1 MARHNST
8 PEITSNI
15 SATANG
21 GRPKGGHVRDHWI
34 TFRVTA
40 EEHFQLM
47 EKARRSG
54 LSPGEYARSRALRG
68 IARAKKSA
76 PTTVPVFG
84 EATRDVFHELR
95 KQGVNLNQI
104 ARHCNQHQVPPPP
117 ELAELAKVVM
127 ALWERLLRS

>member
-1 MARHNST
+1 MAQHDST
-8 PEITSNI
+8 TDTASKN

-21 GRPKGGHVRDHWI
+21 GRPRGTRVRDHWI

-47 EKARRSG
+47 EKAHRSG
-54 LSPGEYARSRALRG
+54 MTPGEFARSRALRG
-68 IARAKKSA
+68 IARTKKSA
-76 PTTVPVFG
+76 TTVQVFG

-104 ARHCNQHQVPPPP
+104 ARHCNQHQVPPPL

>member
-1 MARHNST
+1 MARHDNT
-8 PEITSNI
+8 TDTTSNN
-15 SATANG
+15 SATATG
-21 GRPKGGHVRDHWI
+21 GRPKGARVRDHWI

-47 EKARRSG
+47 EKAHRSG
-54 LSPGEYARSRALRG
+54 MTPGEFARSRALRG
-68 IARAKKSA
+68 IARTKKSA
-76 PTTVPVFG
+76 TTVQVFG

-117 ELAELAKVVM
+117 ELSELAKVVM

>member
-1 MARHNST
+1 MTQHDST
-8 PEITSNI
+8 PEITSNN
-15 SATANG
+15 SATAVG
-21 GRPKGGHVRDHWI
+21 GRPKGTHVRDHWI

-47 EKARRSG
+47 EKANRSG

-68 IARAKKSA
+68 IARAKKNA
-76 PTTVPVFG
+76 TTVPVFG

-117 ELAELAKVVM
+117 ELAELAKVVI

>member
-1 MARHNST
+1 MAQHDST
-8 PEITSNI
+8 TDTTSKD
-15 SATANG
+15 SATSTG
-21 GRPKGGHVRDHWI
+21 GRPKGPRVRDHWI
-34 TFRVTA
+34 TFRLTA

-47 EKARRSG
+47 EKAHRSG
-54 LSPGEYARSRALRG
+54 LSPGEFARSRALRG

-76 PTTVPVFG
+76 STLPVFG

-117 ELAELAKVVM
+117 ELADLAKVVM
-127 ALWERLLRS
+127 ALWDRLLRS

>member
-1 MARHNST
+1 MARHDST
-8 PEITSNI
+8 TSTTSNTI
-15 SATANG
+15 ATANG
-21 GRPKGGHVRDHWI
+21 GRPKASRVRDHWI

-47 EKARRSG
+47 EKAHRSG
-54 LSPGEYARSRALRG
+54 MTPCEYARSRALRG
-68 IARAKKSA
+68 IVRCKKS

-117 ELAELAKVVM
+117 ELAELAKIVM

>member
-1 MARHNST
+1 MAQHDNT
-8 PEITSNI
+8 TDTASNN
-15 SATANG
+15 SATATG
-21 GRPKGGHVRDHWI
+21 GRPKGLRVRDHWI

-47 EKARRSG
+47 EKAHRSG
-54 LSPGEYARSRALRG
+54 LSPGEFARSRALRG
-68 IARAKKSA
+68 IARAKKS

-117 ELAELAKVVM
+117 ELAELAKAVM

>member
-1 MARHNST
+1 MARHKST
-8 PEITSNI
+8 TDTTSKD
-15 SATANG
+15 SATAIG
-21 GRPKGGHVRDHWI
+21 GRPKGTRVRDHWI

-47 EKARRSG
+47 EKAHRSG
-54 LSPGEYARSRALRG
+54 LSPGEFARSRALRG
-68 IARAKKSA
+68 IARAKKEA
-76 PTTVPVFG
+76 TTVPVFG

-117 ELAELAKVVM
+117 ELADLAKVVM
-127 ALWERLLRS
+127 ALWDRLLRS

>member
-1 MARHNST
+1 MARHDSTTDNSL
-8 PEITSNI
+8 NN
-15 SATANG
+15 SATATG
-21 GRPKGGHVRDHWI
+21 GRPKGLRVRDHWI

-47 EKARRSG
+47 EKAHRSG
-54 LSPGEYARSRALRG
+54 LSPGEFARSRALRG
-68 IARAKKSA
+68 IGRAKKP

>member
-1 MARHNST
+1 MDQHDST
-8 PEITSNI
+8 PDTASNN

-21 GRPKGGHVRDHWI
+21 GRPKGTRVRDHWI

-47 EKARRSG
+47 EKAHRSG
-54 LSPGEYARSRALRG
+54 MSPGEYARSRALRG
-68 IARAKKSA
+68 IARAKKDA
-76 PTTVPVFG
+76 TTVPVFG

-104 ARHCNQHQVPPPP
+104 ARHCNQHQVPPPQ
-117 ELAELAKVVM
+117 ELSDLAKVVM
-127 ALWERLLRS
+127 TLWERLLRS